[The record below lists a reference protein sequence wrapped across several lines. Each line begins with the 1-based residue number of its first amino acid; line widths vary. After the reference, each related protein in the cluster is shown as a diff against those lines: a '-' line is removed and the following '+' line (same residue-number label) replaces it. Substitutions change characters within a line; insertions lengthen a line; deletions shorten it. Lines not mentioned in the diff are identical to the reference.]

1 MNKLVESCTKFLA
14 NVTEADLIALYVERE
29 GIFQPLSFFS
39 VSGGVVFL
47 PFSEEEENFIT
58 RNVIRR
64 WDYIVSSD
72 SSLMEKEGL
81 PLDGLDR
88 PLRVLMAFPFKL
100 GADRALLLFGS
111 SNLASFSEKHQGF
124 VRGGIELFKR
134 IFALNRRLEKSRI
147 PAAENRLL
155 TSTLRLFAEL
165 PSEDAFYEWC
175 YVSGLDL
182 GVLFTAR
189 DDLLRPVAVYRTKG
203 LSEEVEI
210 ELGPRNPVKLAYE
223 RKQAYVY
230 DERTELI
237 PGFVGYGMVVPS
249 HAPKLKG
256 VLLLGS
262 SRGDFF
268 SYDMVGMLESVL
280 HIMLL
285 SVSGEGERESHPID
299 AVEAENRIK
308 ILAGRAQRE
317 DRVLGLLLLLVKGMD
332 KEYSDKGFWEVERR
346 IREFMRKIE
355 FLNPPPELVARI
367 TDNAVLVARIFDD
380 ENEVDKYEELFSTF
394 IADMKPFKDMHLE
407 VLTYPQRG
415 EKIDSLLSQLSHRIV
430 KSKKKK
436 LF

>member
-47 PFSEEEENFIT
+47 PFSEEEDNFIT
-58 RNVIRR
+58 SNVIRR

-81 PLDGLDR
+81 PLEGLER
-88 PLRVLMAFPFKL
+88 SLRVLMAFPFKL

-124 VRGGIELFKR
+124 VRDGIELLKR

-147 PAAENRLL
+147 PAAENRFL
-155 TSTLRLFAEL
+155 TSTLKLFAEL
-165 PSEDAFYEWC
+165 PPKDAFYEWC
-175 YVSGLDL
+175 YISGLDL
-182 GVLFTAR
+182 GVLFSAR
-189 DDLLRPVAVYRTKG
+189 DDLLRPVVVYRTKG
-203 LSEEVEI
+203 FSEELDI
-210 ELGPRNPVKLAYE
+210 ELGPRNPVRLAYE

-230 DERTELI
+230 DEKAELV
-237 PGFVGYGMVVPS
+237 PGFVGYGVVVPS
-249 HAPKLKG
+249 HGPKLKG

-262 SRGDFF
+262 SRSDFF
-268 SYDMVGMLESVL
+268 SHDMVNMLESVL
-280 HIMLL
+280 NVMLL
-285 SVSGEGERESHPID
+285 SVSGEGERECHAID

-317 DRVLGLLLLLVKGMD
+317 DRVLGLLLLIVKGMD

-346 IREFMRKIE
+346 MREFMRKVE
-355 FLNPPPELVARI
+355 LLNPAPELVARI
-367 TDNAVLVARIFDD
+367 SDNAVLVARIFDD
-380 ENEVDKYEELFSTF
+380 ESEVDKYEELFNAF
-394 IADMKPFKDMHLE
+394 VADMKPFKDMLLE
-407 VLTYPQRG
+407 VLMYPHKG
-415 EKIDSLLSQLSHRIV
+415 ERIDTLLSQLAQKVV
-430 KSKKKK
+430 KSKRKK